1 MSTSRT
7 VSVSLIWLSSLS
19 GPLLLSREISRRAS
33 FTLPSNFPSIMS
45 LAKMRVVCCSALPIV
60 EVTLF
65 WCSAGV
71 LTGSPSMPM
80 VRSLHQSRN
89 KVPLLPFL

>member
-7 VSVSLIWLSSLS
+7 VSVSLIWMSNLS
-19 GPLLLSREISRRAS
+19 GPLLLSREINRSAA
-33 FTLPSNFPSIMS
+33 FTLPSIMS

-71 LTGSPSMPM
+71 LKIWF
-80 VRSLHQSRN
+80 H
-89 KVPLLPFL
+89 